1 MAIIS
6 KERAADFSLPS
17 VCVHASSAID
27 ELWYDDAKRVV
38 AKKRGAYHLG
48 EREKGIRARRV
59 RVAKERLH
67 ARRFFP
73 PPKRDGQAF
82 AESAASAVDV
92 AHRGPRPQMLR

>member
-48 EREKGIRARRV
+48 ERGRKESARAVCASR
-59 RVAKERLH
+59 KPTLH
-67 ARRFFP
+67 ARRFL
-73 PPKRDGQAF
+73 RADY
-82 AESAASAVDV
+82 
-92 AHRGPRPQMLR
+92 RGI